1 MRFDGVFRLRSL
13 LRLGLGVPVL
23 FAVGCDRSAV
33 NVEATALSSPSSAV
47 SRQDEVQDA
56 RGQLLGADDEA
67 FASSLPTPLAGI
79 PSANLV
85 AVALDACGALGG
97 GQSVAETVGNIQVSL
112 NASRDVS
119 SEFLNRAVINYCA
132 AEEFKLTG

>member
-23 FAVGCDRSAV
+23 FAVGCDRSDV
-33 NVEATALSSPSSAV
+33 NVEATALISPSSAV

-67 FASSLPTPLAGI
+67 FAASLPTPLAGI

-85 AVALDACGALGG
+85 AVALDACGSLGV
-97 GQSVAETVGNIQVSL
+97 GQSVAETVDSIQVDL
-112 NASRDVS
+112 NTSSGVS
-119 SEFLNRAVINYCA
+119 AEFLKRAVFTYCA
-132 AEEFKLTG
+132 AEQFKLNG